1 MPATASRIGFIT
13 QEFRTVTSGP
23 DSTVDTKY
31 GKLARKT
38 DAPVETF
45 FDSVN
50 DAQAICD
57 ARKTLLAA
65 DRRRFQQGVSGES
78 FVLGLAYNLATPTV
92 TVVDTERQANLAAI
106 VVEAGV
112 DFESEKSVVTTWG

>member
-1 MPATASRIGFIT
+1 MPATAFRIGFIT
-13 QEFRTVTSGP
+13 QEFRTVTAGP

-38 DAPVETF
+38 EEPLETY
-45 FDSVN
+45 FDDVA
-50 DAQAICD
+50 DAQSICN
-57 ARKTLLAA
+57 ARKTLLSA
-65 DRRRFQQGVSGES
+65 DRRRFQQSVSGEG
-78 FVLGLAYNLATPTV
+78 FVLGLGYNLTTPAV
-92 TVVDTERQANLAAI
+92 TVVDTERLANLTAI